1 MTMADEYK
9 DVWVYIGHKDG
20 ATTPMSYELLGAGK
34 MLADALGS
42 KVCAFA
48 IGENT
53 EEIAKEA
60 GFYGANTVYTIDGAP
75 FKTFRPDA
83 FAKAGASLVT
93 KFKPDILLY
102 RATTQGQ
109 DLSAA
114 MAGLLEVG
122 LGSDAI
128 NLEIDAGSKAMKL
141 TRAAFGGNFLATYM
155 NTKSK
160 PQMATVRPKA
170 FAMPERDTGKSA
182 EVVKE
187 SFAIAEDDIR
197 TKVLQ
202 FMQSEVAVNLV
213 EADIIVS
220 GGRGTGSSEGFGV
233 LKTLADTLGA
243 ALGASRAAVDSDWI
257 AYEHQVGQT
266 GKTVKPKIY
275 IACGISGAIQHLAG
289 MRTSDCIVA
298 INKDAEAP
306 IFKIASYGVVGDYK
320 QIVPKLVDELKKK
333 LNK

>member
-9 DVWVYIGHKDG
+9 DVWVYIEHKDG

-34 MLADALGS
+34 MLADTLGS

-53 EEIAKEA
+53 GEIAKTA
-60 GFYGANTVYTIDGAP
+60 GHYGASTVYTIDGAP
-75 FKTFRPDA
+75 FKTFRPDV
-83 FAKAGASLVT
+83 FAKAAASLVS
-93 KFKPDILLY
+93 KFKPDIVLY
-102 RATTQGQ
+102 RSTTQGQ

-114 MAGLLEVG
+114 LAAQLEVG
-122 LGSDAI
+122 LGADAI
-128 NLEIDAGSKAMKL
+128 NLEIDAGNKAMKV
-141 TRAAFGGNFLATYM
+141 TRAAFGGNFLVAYM

-160 PQMATVRPKA
+160 PQMATVRPKV
-170 FAMPERDTGKSA
+170 FPMPQLDTAKNA
-182 EVVKE
+182 EVIKE
-187 SFAIAEDDIR
+187 SFAIGEDDAR

-202 FMQSEVAVNLV
+202 FAQSEVAVNLV

-220 GGRGTGSSEGFGV
+220 GGRGVGASEGFTV
-233 LKTLADTLGA
+233 IKALADTLGA
-243 ALGASRAAVDSDWI
+243 AMGASRAAVDSGWI
-257 AYEHQVGQT
+257 PYEHQVGQT

-289 MRTSDCIVA
+289 MRTADCIVA

-320 QIVPKLVDELKKK
+320 QIVPKLVEQFKQK